1 MSVNTYFYLIRDN
14 VQTDVS
20 DTIFCGIGNLNRSG
34 WGYYCNEVLTKK
46 GLLQFLP
53 AWRLNVI
60 ENYDGDSSMFPEET
74 LVKIVENVKKEIL
87 DISTTLFKLDGTYCG
102 MLAFKKP
109 YQQLLTY

>member
-14 VQTDVS
+14 VQTEVS

-34 WGYYCNEVLTKK
+34 WGYYCKEVLTKK
-46 GLLQFLP
+46 GLLEFLP

-74 LVKIVENVKKEIL
+74 LVKIVENVQKEIL
-87 DISTTLFKLDGTYCG
+87 DTDKIKI
-102 MLAFKKP
+102 AFR
-109 YQQLLTY
+109 